1 MGQYATDE
9 LVSHLTETVPAITV
23 IKEVSFGLFIPQA
36 DVEMTPVSRL
46 VWKRLGGEGCVKIV
60 LSSDVANR
68 FAIYDVVVGGSKG
81 VRVADGQFLLSVA
94 EFWVILLH
102 LEALGVQ
109 RNDNVVYDRHRLCH
123 PNTAET

>member
-1 MGQYATDE
+1 
-9 LVSHLTETVPAITV
+9 
-23 IKEVSFGLFIPQA
+23 
-36 DVEMTPVSRL
+36 MTPVSRL

-68 FAIYDVVVGGSKG
+68 FAIHDVVVGGSKG
-81 VRVADGQFLLSVA
+81 VCVADGQFLLSVA

-109 RNDNVVYDRHRLCH
+109 RNDNVVDDLHRLGH
-123 PNTAET
+123 PNAAET